1 MPESKEYTAFLIE
14 QNKMLLE
21 QNERL
26 SKTVTDLNNTI
37 ESLNETIRELKER
50 LGKNSS
56 NSSKPP
62 SSDGLKKRTSSN
74 SLREKSGKKQGGK
87 KGHKGTNLSIL
98 SEPDKVERHIHS
110 QCAVCPHRDKCM
122 EKACVKETRHVIDAV
137 FKTSVTAHE
146 QICVKKCPLCG
157 EARTG
162 EFPVSVKSAVQYGS
176 NLEALAVTLNTVG
189 AVSIIRIHEIIGSVF
204 GIPISTGTIK
214 NMVTRC
220 AVNVKPVLETVKDGL
235 IESPLIHCDGTGG
248 RVMKKTQWVHNASNS
263 KYTYF
268 TLNNR
273 SYSAIVEAGILP
285 NYHGIVVHDCW
296 KSYWKFSGAAHQ
308 LCCAHLLREL
318 NSVIENHPEQTWAD
332 KFKKLLLKMKAA
344 KDRAI
349 TSGKKAL
356 SCATLHIYRK
366 QYDEVIKLAYSENPE
381 PKPKAGKRGKPKRG
395 KVLSLIDRL
404 SKHKGEVCLF
414 LENLAVPF
422 DNNQAERDIRII
434 KVKMKVSGCFRSKD
448 GAEEYLSIMSYVGT
462 ARKHGIN
469 PLMHYSRIWNLLFIS
484 QDHHI

>member
-1 MPESKEYTAFLIE
+1 
-14 QNKMLLE
+14 
-21 QNERL
+21 
-26 SKTVTDLNNTI
+26 
-37 ESLNETIRELKER
+37 
-50 LGKNSS
+50 
-56 NSSKPP
+56 
-62 SSDGLKKRTSSN
+62 
-74 SLREKSGKKQGGK
+74 
-87 KGHKGTNLSIL
+87 
-98 SEPDKVERHIHS
+98 
-110 QCAVCPHRDKCM
+110 
-122 EKACVKETRHVIDAV
+122 
-137 FKTSVTAHE
+137 
-146 QICVKKCPLCG
+146 
-157 EARTG
+157 
-162 EFPVSVKSAVQYGS
+162 
-176 NLEALAVTLNTVG
+176 
-189 AVSIIRIHEIIGSVF
+189 
-204 GIPISTGTIK
+204 
-214 NMVTRC
+214 MVARC

-235 IESPLIHCDGTGG
+235 IGSPLIHCDGTGS

-296 KSYWKFSGAAHQ
+296 KSYWKFSRATHQ

-318 NSVIENHPEQTWAD
+318 NGVMENQPEQTWAD

-344 KDRAI
+344 KNRAVAA
-349 TSGKKAL
+349 GKETL
-356 SCATLHIYRK
+356 SLATLHIYRK

-381 PKPKAGKRGKPKRG
+381 PKPKPGKRGKPKRG

-434 KVKMKVSGCFRSKD
+434 KVKMKVSGCFRSKE

-462 ARKHGIN
+462 ARKHGVN
-469 PLMHYSRIWNLLFIS
+469 PFKAILAAVSGDPFMILREGC
-484 QDHHI
+484 